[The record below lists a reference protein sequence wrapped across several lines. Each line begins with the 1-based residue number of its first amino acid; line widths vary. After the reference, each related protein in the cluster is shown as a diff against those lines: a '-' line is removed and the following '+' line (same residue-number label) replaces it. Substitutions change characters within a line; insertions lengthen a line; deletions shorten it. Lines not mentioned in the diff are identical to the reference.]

1 MLGREVTQSLQLM
14 AGVREERAPV
24 HAFVEA
30 IQGEMQRIHELTQEA
45 LQKQQKGQKRDYDIH
60 ARSAKYAVRDVVLLM
75 NSATRVGQSKKL
87 APLWKE
93 PFIIMQVIPPVL
105 YQIASSKKEWVVHH
119 DRLRRCDNDPLP
131 LWLRRKRHTML
142 ENSLS
147 DSPVT
152 LPHPSDPIRGPLT
165 EKPVFCICR
174 KPDDGHF
181 MIACDAC
188 YEWFHGKCVQIT
200 EEAAL
205 AVDYYHC
212 PECKRQANVV

>member
-1 MLGREVTQSLQLM
+1 MPMLKK
-14 AGVREERAPV
+14 
-24 HAFVEA
+24 
-30 IQGEMQRIHELTQEA
+30 IQGEMQRIHELIREA

-60 ARSAKYAVRDVVLLM
+60 ARSAKNAVGDVVLLM

-119 DRLRRCDNDPLP
+119 DRLRRCDNDLLP

-152 LPHPSDPIRGPLT
+152 LPHPTDPIRGPLT
-165 EKPVFCICR
+165 GKKHPVLYLSETR
-174 KPDDGHF
+174 
-181 MIACDAC
+181 
-188 YEWFHGKCVQIT
+188 
-200 EEAAL
+200 
-205 AVDYYHC
+205 
-212 PECKRQANVV
+212 

>member
-1 MLGREVTQSLQLM
+1 M

-45 LQKQQKGQKRDYDIH
+45 LQKQQKRQKRDYDIN
-60 ARSAKYAVRDVVLLM
+60 ARSAKNAVGDVVLLM

-87 APLWKE
+87 KPLWKG
-93 PFIIMQVIPPVL
+93 PFIIMQAISPVL
-105 YQIASSKKEWVVHH
+105 YQIALSKKEWVVHH
-119 DRLRRCDNDPLP
+119 DRLRQCDSDPLP

-152 LPHPSDPIRGPLT
+152 LPHPTDRIREPLT

-188 YEWFHGKCVQIT
+188 YKWFHGKCVQIT
-200 EEAAL
+200 EEEAL
-205 AVDYYHC
+205 TVDYYLC
-212 PECKRQANVV
+212 PERKRQGTVSYTHLTLPTT